1 MRKGSISK
9 FLKRIISTALALS
22 VATVPVLSVA
32 PTLNV
37 YADSE
42 YIGGVGGAAG
52 GGNKTYTDGV
62 SQNKTGLLYTF
73 NSKGKIDIQI
83 HKMYIKTE
91 VINYE
96 EKCFYYNC
104 VHASFMC
111 LWKRRSSCRA
121 TG

>member
-1 MRKGSISK
+1 MRNGFFKK
-9 FLKRIISTALALS
+9 LISTAIALS
-22 VATVPVLSVA
+22 IAITPATA
-32 PTLNV
+32 

-42 YIGGVGGAAG
+42 YIGGIGSEAG
-52 GGNKTYTDGV
+52 GGNKTYADGV
-62 SQNKTGLLYTF
+62 SQNKSGLLYTF